1 MKHGGVSSECVI
13 HSVKAS
19 VKNCLYLEGLGRCID
34 VRTSYAHA
42 RGWANSR
49 NIATNYISGEVSP
62 SASVAIRAYR
72 EVMSALFEQILL
84 VLVGLFRTFTKKID
98 KVVKRS
104 VNKVYRKG

>member
-1 MKHGGVSSECVI
+1 MDYLLKYAEKACRPVKHGGVSSECVI

-72 EVMSALFEQILL
+72 EVNVSA
-84 VLVGLFRTFTKKID
+84 V
-98 KVVKRS
+98 
-104 VNKVYRKG
+104 